1 MYENLP
7 LYDCHKKVRA
17 AKIIDRDNDVLVLEI
32 PGIESATFKVTV
44 DDEYLSRCPKLAVGG
59 FFVVY
64 QEGDNYASYSPAGP
78 FEGGYTLAGDGVEKE
93 KYTLNEW
100 MSACTSMPTSIN
112 LRLQAMNIALQMLR
126 DDSASARVIKTD
138 EGVKDKAPYGGLVPL
153 AEIIHGWLVKG

>member
-1 MYENLP
+1 MKNLYEQLP
-7 LYDCHKKVRA
+7 LYDYHKKVRA

-64 QEGDNYASYSPAGP
+64 QEGDEYCSYSPAGP
-78 FEGGYTLAGDGVEKE
+78 FEGGYTLADEKANPSQLSSSSNLSPVE
-93 KYTLNEW
+93 
-100 MSACTSMPTSIN
+100 
-112 LRLQAMNIALQMLR
+112 LRLQAMHIALQMMR